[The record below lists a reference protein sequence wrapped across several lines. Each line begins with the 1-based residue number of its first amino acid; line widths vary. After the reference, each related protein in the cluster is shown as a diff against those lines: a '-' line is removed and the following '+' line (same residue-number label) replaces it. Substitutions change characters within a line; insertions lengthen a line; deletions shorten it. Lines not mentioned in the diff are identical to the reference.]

1 VTDDARVSVP
11 RKRAAP
17 KPKERKVKDR
27 GNGQGTIY
35 EYKPGKW
42 RWQVTLGQRVGGGRV
57 TRSGVAET
65 KTAAHDAMTRV
76 QADHARGLIADPEK
90 ITVEQYAQRWLLRQ
104 LELRPRTAKRY
115 GEELDYALEH
125 IGTVRIQDVRAPH
138 LKDLMVRLAK
148 REMRRGSTM
157 STRTQAHVLT
167 RLRSMFRE
175 AVSDQIIYAN
185 PMEGV
190 KRVRGARIESAGTAL
205 DFQQAARLH
214 SVGTALHKAGLC
226 RLWPALFT
234 AVSVGLR
241 RGEVMGLTWND
252 LDFKRGVLHVRQTR
266 VMGVDEIE
274 TNDPKTTNSRRDI
287 HMPPSLLAV
296 LRAHRAAQ
304 DVERLAIGSAW
315 STTGAV
321 FATELGEWTHPD
333 NLKRALARVVAWS
346 NPVQPDRAWRGIP
359 REQRAA
365 LAAVAG
371 MGLELPAISPHDLR
385 HTYATLALRRGVP
398 VEVVSKVLGHARV
411 SITLDVYRHV
421 LDNERRASV
430 VDLFEERPMVPAGQV
445 AALN

>member
-1 VTDDARVSVP
+1 MAEPVK
-11 RKRAAP
+11 KRAAP

-27 GNGQGTIY
+27 GNGQGTVY
-35 EYKPGKW
+35 EHRPGKW
-42 RWQVTLGQRVGGGRV
+42 RWQVTLGQRVDGGRV
-57 TRSGVAET
+57 TRSGVADT

-90 ITVEQYAQRWLLRQ
+90 ITVAQYSERWLKRL

-115 GEELDYALEH
+115 GEELAYALEH
-125 IGTVRIQDVRAPH
+125 IGTVRIQEIRAPH
-138 LKDLMVRLAK
+138 MKDLMVRLSK
-148 REMRRGSTM
+148 RTMRRGGTM

-205 DFQQAARLH
+205 DFEQAARLH
-214 SVGTALHKAGLC
+214 AVGWALCEAGLC
-226 RLWPALFT
+226 RLWPALFA

-241 RGEVMGLTWND
+241 RGEVMGLTWADVD
-252 LDFKRGVLHVRQTR
+252 LDRNVLHIRQTR
-266 VMGVDEIE
+266 VMGVDVIE
-274 TNDPKTTNSRRDI
+274 TSDPKTLNSRRDI
-287 HMPPSLLAV
+287 HMPPSLVAV
-296 LRAHRAAQ
+296 LKTHRERQA
-304 DVERLAIGSAW
+304 VERLALGALW
-315 STTGAV
+315 ATTGAV

-346 NPVQPDRAWRGIP
+346 NPVQPDRAWKGIP
-359 REQRAA
+359 REQRAR
-365 LAAVAG
+365 LAAVVG
-371 MGLELPAISPHDLR
+371 LGLELPAISPHDLR
-385 HTYATLALRRGVP
+385 HTYATLALRRNVP

-421 LDNERRASV
+421 LDNERRAST
-430 VDLFEERPMVPAGQV
+430 VDLFEEMPKAPAPQLS
-445 AALN
+445 ALN